1 MVSYKDAGVDKEAGY
16 EHVRRLKKMVDQ
28 TTNDQVLNPLGS
40 FAALYELGQYRTPVL
55 VSGTDG
61 VGTKLKVAFALKTY
75 HTVGIDLVAMCVN
88 DILCHGA
95 KPLFFLDYLA
105 CSQLDPQVSA
115 DLVAGIVEGCKQ
127 AGAAL
132 VGGETAEMPG
142 FYQAGEYDMAGFA
155 VGVVEKDQIIDGSGI
170 GAGDQILALPSS
182 GIHSNG
188 YSLVRRLFGGSQAAG
203 PAAGEVLS
211 ASVFLDAD
219 KASPQ
224 DAAADA
230 GAGIGEGAGIGA
242 GQAAGAGAGASQYP
256 PELLEPTRIYVPD
269 IQRVLAAGIRPGGL
283 AHITGGGLIEN
294 VPRVLGP
301 GLGAVI
307 EKARVKVPAIFRRPE
322 FAAVEEAE
330 MWGTF
335 NMGVGFVIVVKPE
348 EVQQV
353 QAVLD
358 EAYVIGEIQASDEP
372 IRLI

>member
-16 EHVRRLKKMVDQ
+16 EHVRRLKKMVGQ

-203 PAAGEVLS
+203 PTAGEVLS
-211 ASVFLDAD
+211 VSAFLDAD

-242 GQAAGAGAGASQYP
+242 GQAAGAGAGESQYP

-307 EKARVKVPAIFRRPE
+307 EKARVKVPSIFRRPE